1 MSSIEDFTCYSVP
14 LMQFLTKE
22 KNLRYLVVGL
32 NQYNNKKFWAF
43 VKDEKLSE
51 ALVEWAKGKGK

>member
-1 MSSIEDFTCYSVP
+1 MDNIEVFSCYSVP

-32 NQYNNKKFWAF
+32 NQYNKKKFWTF
-43 VKDEKLSE
+43 IKDRELNE
-51 ALVEWAKGKGK
+51 ALAEWAKGKDK